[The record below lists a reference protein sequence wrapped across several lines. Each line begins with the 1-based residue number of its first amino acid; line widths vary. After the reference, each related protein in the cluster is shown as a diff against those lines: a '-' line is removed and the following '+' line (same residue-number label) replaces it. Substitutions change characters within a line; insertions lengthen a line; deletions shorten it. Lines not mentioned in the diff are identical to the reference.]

1 MKKLGERKEV
11 RPAKG
16 GRGVL
21 TTESIYSKEEAVEAK
36 IRQIEPKLL
45 GIKMIRY
52 NQKSIRRVWVP
63 CYFMVYDFN
72 LNNNV
77 LFNNRRAFD
86 RSGTCGVVFDANEM
100 HASHY
105 DVLTDGDIPFVKRDI
120 SLEGGIVLP
129 DNGSMDEIIAKAEF
143 SIRRQILFKAY
154 KTDKGEL
161 KRKKTVKF
169 YREAYEME
177 MTYRDRTFK
186 KYAYLDDYGVHNER
200 ARGLNTRLNPN
211 I

>member
-1 MKKLGERKEV
+1 M
-11 RPAKG
+11 
-16 GRGVL
+16 
-21 TTESIYSKEEAVEAK
+21 
-36 IRQIEPKLL
+36 
-45 GIKMIRY
+45 
-52 NQKSIRRVWVP
+52 
-63 CYFMVYDFN
+63 
-72 LNNNV
+72 
-77 LFNNRRAFD
+77 
-86 RSGTCGVVFDANEM
+86 
-100 HASHY
+100 
-105 DVLTDGDIPFVKRDI
+105 
-120 SLEGGIVLP
+120 LP